1 MAKRTTERNGR
12 TATGRGRSKGNA
24 RGGTT
29 GGTNGRGR
37 HPTIGAAPSPTRV
50 PGPSE
55 QRRAVAGQLVIIGGR
70 EDRSGEGL
78 ILKRVVDCAEGGRIV
93 VCTVASDVPE
103 EVWEDYRKV
112 FHAMGCHDV
121 VHLHIQDRTE
131 ILQDPPLDVLDGA
144 TVVFFTG
151 GGQLKITTRFS
162 GTRLCAA
169 VEELYRRGATIAGTS
184 AGASVMA
191 DTMMVA
197 GPGRETHKIG
207 ESLQMAPGL
216 GYIRDVIIDQHF
228 AERGRIGR
236 LLGAVAQ
243 NPRLLGIGL
252 DEDTAIVVDHE
263 ERFEVIGS
271 GAVYVADAQN
281 ITYTN
286 VADEERERSL
296 SIFDVRLHL
305 LSQGD
310 RFDLR
315 TRRPSH
321 DFAAVVEEKLNGSDG
336 RR

>member
-1 MAKRTTERNGR
+1 MAKKTTER
-12 TATGRGRSKGNA
+12 RSPK
-24 RGGTT
+24 GTT
-29 GGTNGRGR
+29 GAANGNGRRAHG
-37 HPTIGAAPSPTRV
+37 GAAARRAALRLTRP

-55 QRRAVAGQLVIIGGR
+55 QRRQVEGQLVIIGGG

-78 ILKRVVDCAEGGRIV
+78 ILKRVADCAQGGRIV
-93 VCTVASDVPE
+93 VCTVASDVPD
-103 EVWEDYRKV
+103 EVWGDYRRA
-112 FHAMGCHDV
+112 FHGLGCEDV
-121 VHLHIQDRTE
+121 VHLAINDRTD
-131 ILQDPPLDVLDGA
+131 ILEEPPLHLLEGA
-144 TVVFFTG
+144 RVVFFTG

-169 VEELYRRGATIAGTS
+169 VEELYRLGATIAGTS

-252 DEDTAIVVDHE
+252 DENTAIVVDHE
-263 ERFEVIGS
+263 ECFDVIGS

-281 ITYTN
+281 ISYTN

-310 RFDLR
+310 SFDMR
-315 TRRPSH
+315 TRRPKH
-321 DFAAVVEEKLNGSDG
+321 EFAAVVEERSNGNDG